1 MAEPE
6 ITTLP
11 TKKDIA
17 AAVKRVVVEVI
28 TDPKT
33 KQPELDKD
41 KKIKTRT
48 VSKDVTEDEV
58 LDYRVDGLNVVV
70 VTTDGQKLTGTLPA
84 PKA

>member
-11 TKKDIA
+11 TKKDVA

-41 KKIKTRT
+41 KKVKTRT
-48 VSKDVTEDEV
+48 VDKAVTEDEV

-70 VTTDGQKLTGTLPA
+70 VTTDGQKLTGKLPA
-84 PKA
+84 PKP